1 MRFRSRLWLL
11 GLAAGLASA
20 CHNIEAPP
28 EVASTDTADAQHFSL
43 RCEGTSY
50 FRSETVPFVQTLT
63 VDLEA
68 GRFCVTDCSAT
79 YRFADR
85 RAGLLILQNED
96 YEGHRLDKVSWFPA
110 SGQYLA
116 EFEASDR
123 RPRQSHTI
131 AICKRVASGGAM
143 PPPPSVEPSRDPLR
157 GPRGPL
163 HFSPPTSPQPA
174 P

>member
-1 MRFRSRLWLL
+1 MRFRSRLWRI
-11 GLAAGLASA
+11 GLAAGLIAA
-20 CHNIEAPP
+20 CKDMQAPP
-28 EVASTDTADAQHFSL
+28 DVATTDAADAQQFSV

-50 FRSETVPFVQTLT
+50 FRSETVPFVQTLM

-68 GRFCVTDCSAT
+68 GRFCVADCSAT

-85 RAGLLILQNED
+85 RAGLVILQD
-96 YEGHRLDKVSWFPA
+96 EGSEGYRLDKVSWFPD

-116 EFEASDR
+116 EFAAPDR
-123 RPRQSHTI
+123 IPYQSHTI
-131 AICKRVASGGAM
+131 AMCTRVASAGAM
-143 PPPPSVEPSRDPLR
+143 PAPSSVEPSRDALL

-163 HFSPPTSPQPA
+163 HFSPRSTPRPA